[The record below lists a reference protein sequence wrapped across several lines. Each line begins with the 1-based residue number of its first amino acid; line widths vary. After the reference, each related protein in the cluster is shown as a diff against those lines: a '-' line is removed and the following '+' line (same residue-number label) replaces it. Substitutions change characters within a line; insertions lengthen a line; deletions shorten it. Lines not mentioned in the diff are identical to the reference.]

1 MKNSNNDITFLAE
14 TNYRNNKKL
23 FGIKQNDR
31 LLHTYIIGKTGT
43 GKTNLLQTQIFQD
56 ICSDKGCAVF
66 DVHGDLIAGIW
77 KRLSKE
83 RIKDVINLN
92 IPNTSQHFKF
102 NPFLKVPHEKRALVA
117 SGILDTLSKLWSSA
131 WGLKLEH
138 ILRYVLLTLLDQN
151 EAYMSD
157 ITKLLENES
166 YRNECLKNVIN
177 EDIKR
182 FWDKEF
188 KNYTKADLLPIY
200 NKVGAF
206 MVYPAVKRLLITNPN
221 EISFRDILDNR
232 KILLINISK
241 GALGNNVSE
250 ILGALLLNSL
260 SFSAFTRIDIPEQR
274 REPFMIYL
282 DEFQNYTTLTLVNML
297 SELRKFKIGMIMA
310 HQYLNQLSQD
320 IQDAVLGNVG
330 TLITFRLGMSDAKYF
345 AAEYEPVFTAQNIAN
360 LPNYEIYLKLMID
373 GVPSKSFSARTV
385 KWE

>member
-1 MKNSNNDITFLAE
+1 MPACGEQIAAS
-14 TNYRNNKKL
+14 
-23 FGIKQNDR
+23 DR
-31 LLHTYIIGKTGT
+31 LVLRNCKFCRTG
-43 GKTNLLQTQIFQD
+43 
-56 ICSDKGCAVF
+56 
-66 DVHGDLIAGIW
+66 
-77 KRLSKE
+77 
-83 RIKDVINLN
+83 
-92 IPNTSQHFKF
+92 
-102 NPFLKVPHEKRALVA
+102 
-117 SGILDTLSKLWSSA
+117 
-131 WGLKLEH
+131 LEH
-138 ILRYVLLTLLDQN
+138 ILRYILLTLLDQD
-151 EAYMSD
+151 EANISD
-157 ITKLLENES
+157 VIKILENES
-166 YRNECLKNVIN
+166 YRNECLKNVVN

-260 SFSAFTRIDIPEQR
+260 SFSAFTRIDTPEQR

-330 TLITFRLGMSDAKYF
+330 TLITFRLGMRDAKYF

-373 GVPSKSFSARTV
+373 GVPSKAFSARTV